1 MKTFAFIGRELACA
15 AAVLLVAVA
24 ASPAAAQGRG
34 GSGLPP
40 GPGNPLAALE
50 SQIAALQGQIGA
62 LTQPATA
69 LMWIN
74 HLDLVR
80 GDVDVVTSFNATTS
94 GVGGG
99 LSGLIIQTN
108 TPGDTSVSGGNKVV
122 EKGLQVPP
130 GWLIKGVRVCYE
142 LSNTRS
148 FITQIRLAQVQPT
161 PSTALVLLDD
171 GTNQTAPGPICVN
184 SASLP
189 AGSEIDPSAGGVRLN
204 LRVFFDAAGAGFG
217 PGADRIVIR
226 ALGLHLFKP

>member
-1 MKTFAFIGRELACA
+1 MKAFAFIGRELACA

-50 SQIAALQGQIGA
+50 SQIAALQSQIGA

-74 HLDLVR
+74 HLDIVR

-99 LSGLIIQTN
+99 LSGLIIQSSTS
-108 TPGDTSVSGGNKVV
+108 GDTSVSGGNKVV

-130 GWLIKGVRVCYE
+130 GWLIRGVRVCYE
-142 LSNTRS
+142 LSNARS
-148 FITQIRLAQVQPT
+148 FITQIRLDQVQPT

-171 GTNQTAPGPICVN
+171 GTDQTAPGPICVN
-184 SASLP
+184 STSLP
-189 AGSEIDPSAGGVRLN
+189 AGFEVDPSAGGVRLS
-204 LRVFFDAAGAGFG
+204 LRLFFDAAGIIGAGE
-217 PGADRIVIR
+217 DRIVIR